1 MKQGTLLS
9 ELPAM
14 RILENEHR
22 FLASLMNEWHAIVLD
37 LQNDRYPWD
46 QAKLHFI
53 RLRELI
59 RDFKSP
65 LRKHFQKEETYFFP
79 RLGKHIG
86 YDQGPIVSIEQE
98 HEEIFAYIDHFLHY
112 AGADGEFSLEEMKAL
127 SRDAGEAFE
136 ILTVHFVK
144 EETVLFPMAAQVMKP
159 AEREQLN
166 KELYTLIVE

>member
-1 MKQGTLLS
+1 MEQGTLLS

-22 FLASLMNEWHAIVLD
+22 YLASLMNDWHSIVLD
-37 LQNDRYPWD
+37 FQNDRYTIEP
-46 QAKLHFI
+46 AKSQFA
-53 RLRELI
+53 RLRGLLS
-59 RDFKSP
+59 DFKSP
-65 LRKHFQKEETYFFP
+65 LRKHFHKEEAYFFQ
-79 RLGKHIG
+79 RLGKKIG

-98 HEEIFAYIDHFLHY
+98 HEEILAYLDHFLHY
-112 AGADGEFSLEEMKAL
+112 ANGEFTLEEMRVL

-144 EETVLFPMAAQVMKP
+144 EETVLFPMTGQVMKLT
-159 AEREQLN
+159 EQEQLN

>member
-1 MKQGTLLS
+1 MEQGALLS
-9 ELPAM
+9 ESPAM
-14 RILENEHR
+14 RVLENEHR
-22 FLASLMNEWHAIVLD
+22 YLASLMNEWHRIVLD
-37 LQNDRYPWD
+37 FQNDRYPQE
-46 QAKLHFI
+46 QAKPQFA
-53 RLRELI
+53 RLRELLS
-59 RDFKSP
+59 DFKSP
-65 LRKHFQKEETYFFP
+65 LRRHFEKEEAYFFP

-112 AGADGEFSLEEMKAL
+112 AVGDFSLEEMKAL

-144 EETVLFPMAAQVMKP
+144 EETVLFPMTGQVMKP
-159 AEREQLN
+159 AEQDQLN

>member
-1 MKQGTLLS
+1 MEQGTLLNV
-9 ELPAM
+9 LPAM

-22 FLASLMNEWHAIVLD
+22 YLASLMNEWHSIVLD
-37 LQNDRYPWD
+37 FQDDRYSLD
-46 QAKLHFI
+46 QAKPQFA

-59 RDFKSP
+59 RDFKLP
-65 LRKHFQKEETYFFP
+65 LRKHFHKEETYFFP

-98 HEEIFAYIDHFLHY
+98 HEEIFAYLDHFLHY
-112 AGADGEFSLEEMKAL
+112 AGGEFTLEEMKSL

-144 EETVLFPMAAQVMKP
+144 EETVLFPMTGQVMKP
-159 AEREQLN
+159 AEQEQLN
-166 KELYTLIVE
+166 KDLYTLIVE

>member
-1 MKQGTLLS
+1 MEQRTLHS

-22 FLASLMNEWHAIVLD
+22 YLASLMNEWHTIVLD
-37 LQNDRYPWD
+37 FQNDRYSSD
-46 QAKLHFI
+46 QAKLQFT
-53 RLRELI
+53 RLCELI
-59 RDFKSP
+59 REFKSP

-112 AGADGEFSLEEMKAL
+112 ANGEFSLEEMKAL

-144 EETVLFPMAAQVMKP
+144 EETVLFPMTRQVMKP

>member
-1 MKQGTLLS
+1 MEQGTLLS

-22 FLASLMNEWHAIVLD
+22 YLASLMDEWHAIVLD
-37 LQNDRYPWD
+37 FQNDRYTVD
-46 QAKLHFI
+46 RAKPQFD
-53 RLRELI
+53 RLRKLLN
-59 RDFKSP
+59 DFKAP
-65 LRKHFQKEETYFFP
+65 LRRHFHKEETYFFP

-112 AGADGEFSLEEMKAL
+112 AGGEFSLEEMKAL

-144 EETVLFPMAAQVMKP
+144 EETVLFPMTGQVMKP
-159 AEREQLN
+159 AEQEQLN